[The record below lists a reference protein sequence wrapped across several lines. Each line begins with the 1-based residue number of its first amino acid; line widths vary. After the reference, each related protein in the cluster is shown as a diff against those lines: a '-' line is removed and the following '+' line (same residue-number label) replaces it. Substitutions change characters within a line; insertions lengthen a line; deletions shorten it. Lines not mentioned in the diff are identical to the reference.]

1 MTLTLTLTLTLTHI
15 THIFLKLSQAHEHS
29 RRDDASRDGV
39 REFLG
44 DVDAVLVEC
53 VSESGLV

>member
-1 MTLTLTLTLTLTHI
+1 MCVCVCVCMRV
-15 THIFLKLSQAHEHS
+15 FAY
-29 RRDDASRDGV
+29 V

-53 VSESGLV
+53 VCMCVMACVRVCLCV